1 MGSLKFFLQSKTSTE
16 DKMNFSI
23 VLLLV
28 VAVVA
33 TSARP
38 SDVDH
43 HWEIFKANHPK
54 ATHLTE
60 ELVRKGLFAKVH
72 QMIEEHNSGNHSY
85 TMAHNMFSD
94 MTEQEKEGYMGL
106 KLPEG
111 FETDAWTASNG
122 VESRAPASLDWRTDS
137 CLQPVK
143 DQGQCGSCW
152 AFSAIGS
159 FEFQFCK
166 TYGTSLALS
175 EQQLVDCDTYDGGCQ
190 GGWYYNA
197 WTYLQS
203 YGSNSGYEYGYTGA
217 QGGCRYNSGAVYA
230 VVSSFSQ
237 ISSNPN
243 SIMDALQYGP
253 VSVAL
258 NAMTSFQ
265 AYNGGVYSSSSCGG
279 APNHAV
285 IVVGY
290 GNLNGQDY
298 WVVRNSWTAGWGQGG
313 YALVLR
319 GYNMC
324 NIENYVWSV
333 RA

>member
-1 MGSLKFFLQSKTSTE
+1 MGSLKFFLHSKTSTE
-16 DKMNFSI
+16 DKMNFSS

-60 ELVRKGLFAKVH
+60 ELVRKGLFPKVH

-94 MTEQEKEGYMGL
+94 MTKQEKEGYMGL
-106 KLPEG
+106 RLPEG
-111 FETDAWTASNG
+111 FETDTWTASNG

-175 EQQLVDCDTYDGGCQ
+175 EQQLLTVTLTTVAAKVDGTTMLGH
-190 GGWYYNA
+190 
-197 WTYLQS
+197 
-203 YGSNSGYEYGYTGA
+203 
-217 QGGCRYNSGAVYA
+217 
-230 VVSSFSQ
+230 
-237 ISSNPN
+237 ISSR
-243 SIMDALQYGP
+243 MDR
-253 VSVAL
+253 
-258 NAMTSFQ
+258 
-265 AYNGGVYSSSSCGG
+265 
-279 APNHAV
+279 
-285 IVVGY
+285 IVVT
-290 GNLNGQDY
+290 
-298 WVVRNSWTAGWGQGG
+298 STAT
-313 YALVLR
+313 LVLK
-319 GYNMC
+319 
-324 NIENYVWSV
+324 EAADTTLVLSTL
-333 RA
+333 